1 MHSRRL
7 RRLWSVYGGYA
18 LGFVSLFLIWQLASV
33 YVVSSVLFPP
43 PTVVFRKGVLL
54 VRNGVLLEHLSAS
67 LQRIMAGFMA
77 GSLLG
82 IPIGLAMGSFRPV
95 RKLLE
100 PYTEFLRFIP
110 SVAMI
115 TVAVIW
121 FGIGEASKIF
131 LIIYTT
137 IFIVILNTAAGVS
150 AIAPDKIRA
159 AQSLGA
165 TRAQIFFHVAMP
177 ATVPYIL
184 TGMRLAMGNSFTT
197 IVAAELIAAN
207 DGLGKM
213 LWAGRLF
220 KKHGLDVRINTGPSG
235 SAMVSFLINGQIES
249 AFGSEI
255 AGVSNHNLDPNVVVV
270 AQATRL
276 VRWIAVVGRN
286 VDNLDQLKGKKVG
299 VARGSGGEVF
309 WLAMLDKLKLNAAD
323 YTVVNVEAPEMVA
336 ALERGNID
344 AYAVWEPWVSRG
356 LAAVKNTKVLKDQEG
371 ILEQGVYIY
380 MNLGW
385 IRKNP
390 AQAES
395 FMRALV
401 EATDIIN
408 KDRKRAAKDVSDFLK
423 NLDPPLVEQLMT
435 KLTFDIELGNSTI
448 GMFRLAEAQLKQQGK
463 LSKPLDSGAFVY
475 PDLLRK
481 VQPVKVNYKP

>member
-1 MHSRRL
+1 MLTRSARYL
-7 RRLWSVYGGYA
+7 AVVIVLGWSVTAWAQTRMTIATGVDPVFSAY
-18 LGFVSLFLIWQLASV
+18 
-33 YVVSSVLFPP
+33 YV
-43 PTVVFRKGVLL
+43 
-54 VRNGVLLEHLSAS
+54 
-67 LQRIMAGFMA
+67 
-77 GSLLG
+77 
-82 IPIGLAMGSFRPV
+82 
-95 RKLLE
+95 
-100 PYTEFLRFIP
+100 
-110 SVAMI
+110 
-115 TVAVIW
+115 
-121 FGIGEASKIF
+121 
-131 LIIYTT
+131 
-137 IFIVILNTAAGVS
+137 
-150 AIAPDKIRA
+150 
-159 AQSLGA
+159 AQQEG
-165 TRAQIFFHVAMP
+165 
-177 ATVPYIL
+177 
-184 TGMRLAMGNSFTT
+184 
-197 IVAAELIAAN
+197 
-207 DGLGKM
+207 
-213 LWAGRLF
+213 LF

-276 VRWIAVVGRN
+276 VRWLAVVGRN
-286 VDNLDQLKGKKVG
+286 IDSLDRLKGKKVG

-344 AYAVWEPWVSRG
+344 AYAVWEPWVTRG

-390 AQAES
+390 EQADG

-423 NLDPPLVEQLMT
+423 SLDPPMVEQLMT
-435 KLTFDIELGNSTI
+435 KLTFDMELVSSTI

-463 LSKPLDSGAFVY
+463 LTKPIDYNVFVY
-475 PDLLRK
+475 PNLLRK
-481 VQPVKVNYKP
+481 VQPKNVNYKP

>member
-1 MHSRRL
+1 MLTRGARCL
-7 RRLWSVYGGYA
+7 L
-18 LGFVSLFLIWQLASV
+18 
-33 YVVSSVLFPP
+33 VSS
-43 PTVVFRKGVLL
+43 LL
-54 VRNGVLLEHLSAS
+54 VCS
-67 LQRIMAGFMA
+67 
-77 GSLLG
+77 
-82 IPIGLAMGSFRPV
+82 
-95 RKLLE
+95 
-100 PYTEFLRFIP
+100 
-110 SVAMI
+110 SVAYAQTKMTI
-115 TVAVIW
+115 ATGVDPVFSAYYVAQQE
-121 FGIGEASKIF
+121 G
-131 LIIYTT
+131 
-137 IFIVILNTAAGVS
+137 
-150 AIAPDKIRA
+150 
-159 AQSLGA
+159 
-165 TRAQIFFHVAMP
+165 
-177 ATVPYIL
+177 
-184 TGMRLAMGNSFTT
+184 
-197 IVAAELIAAN
+197 
-207 DGLGKM
+207 
-213 LWAGRLF
+213 LF

-235 SAMVSFLINGQIES
+235 SAMVSFLVNGQIES

-286 VDNLDQLKGKKVG
+286 IDNLDQLKGKKVG

-309 WLAMLDKLKLNAAD
+309 WLAMIDKLKLNPAD

-344 AYAVWEPWVSRG
+344 AYAVWEPWVTRG

-390 AQAES
+390 APAES

-408 KDRKRAAKDVSDFLK
+408 KDRKRAARDVSDFLK

-435 KLTFDIELGNSTI
+435 KLRFEVVLDDFTI
-448 GMFRLAEAQLKQQGK
+448 SLFRLAEAQLKQQGK
-463 LSKPLDSGAFVY
+463 LTKPLDYREFVY
-475 PDLLRK
+475 PDVLRK
-481 VQPVKVNYKP
+481 VQPAKVNYKP